1 MQAVVVTANRYA
13 DNRLFQLSKGNTR
26 FKVNAR
32 ELRQEIVNASVF
44 GELSALER
52 IMAEIVADKELT
64 RDDIEAK
71 LHLAIVELY
80 NVMRDKFDMGPLR
93 LNLEQYLSLRG
104 YYGKDSVGSVVIE
117 Q

>member
-80 NVMRDKFDMGPLR
+80 NVMRGRFDLGPTH
-93 LNLEQYLSLRG
+93 LNLEKYLELRG
-104 YYGKDSVGSVVIE
+104 YYGKTAGSAVLE